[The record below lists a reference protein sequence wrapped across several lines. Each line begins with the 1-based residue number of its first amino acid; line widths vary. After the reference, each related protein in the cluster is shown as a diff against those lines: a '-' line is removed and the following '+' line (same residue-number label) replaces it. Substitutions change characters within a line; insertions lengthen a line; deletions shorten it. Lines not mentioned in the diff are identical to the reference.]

1 MNNKRFGNAAF
12 RMLSLAALILLCA
25 SGFAQN
31 KGGGQYDGEY
41 MTVTHNPE
49 GRVLYL
55 IRITGSMW
63 KRYVRYEG
71 DKDWSPYGSGTI
83 TVKDNVLTMID
94 PNIDPDEDLLDNTH
108 VYEWKRAGPTFYPT
122 ITLTDETGR
131 TYIKQ

>member
-1 MNNKRFGNAAF
+1 MNNKRVCRAAF
-12 RMLSLAALILLCA
+12 RMLSLTALILICA
-25 SGFAQN
+25 PGFAQ
-31 KGGGQYDGEY
+31 GRGSGQYDGEY
-41 MTVTHNPE
+41 MTVMHNPE

-94 PNIDPDEDLLDNTH
+94 PNIDPDEDLLDNTT
-108 VYEWKRAGPTFYPT
+108 YMSGSGRALPSTP
-122 ITLTDETGR
+122 
-131 TYIKQ
+131 Q